1 MKSINGSAQRN
12 NYFVNGLSN
21 ALKKQQKEE
30 FKINQEKAELINK
43 KKKVNNFNPDIE
55 IYAQAEESLFAE
67 APLNIK

>member
-30 FKINQEKAELINK
+30 FKIR
-43 KKKVNNFNPDIE
+43 
-55 IYAQAEESLFAE
+55 
-67 APLNIK
+67 